1 MVVRYVHPAHTPPTH
16 TTSTYMHMPNT
27 YHTHTHK
34 YIPHTHT
41 AYHTYIFTH
50 YIKHIPYNTL
60 HMSLIRHT
68 TFSHML
74 HTYTVHLTC
83 HTHTHTPH
91 NSHPLPTWSIM
102 RGLLSAHT
110 TSSSLMGLHVTLY
123 LESSPTSCLI
133 FPWDLYS
140 FQRVVNGVKSP
151 CPVCLTAQQ
160 HLRMSLVQ
168 ATGNASVSH
177 LLTVCVLCGAESS
190 LAWCVS
196 MQLHLLHKQCL
207 FLFDSD
213 IRLSVS
219 DCFQ

>member
-1 MVVRYVHPAHTPPTH
+1 MGLYPREVIPLFQLPDSLGASIMVVRYVHPAHTPPTH

-83 HTHTHTPH
+83 HTHTHT
-91 NSHPLPTWSIM
+91 
-102 RGLLSAHT
+102 HT
-110 TSSSLMGLHVTLY
+110 TQLPPTPNMVHYEGTSLCSY
-123 LESSPTSCLI
+123 N
-133 FPWDLYS
+133 
-140 FQRVVNGVKSP
+140 Q
-151 CPVCLTAQQ
+151 
-160 HLRMSLVQ
+160 
-168 ATGNASVSH
+168 
-177 LLTVCVLCGAESS
+177 LLTHGTAR
-190 LAWCVS
+190 
-196 MQLHLLHKQCL
+196 
-207 FLFDSD
+207 D
-213 IRLSVS
+213 IIP
-219 DCFQ
+219 